1 MYLLNLMLFQTQTL
15 LFIFETHEDI
25 FYETWE
31 ISVLPTE
38 CPFHQNIHVSN
49 SFITR
54 LLK

>member
-25 FYETWE
+25 FYETW
-31 ISVLPTE
+31 TE

-49 SFITR
+49 SS
-54 LLK
+54 